1 MSSTPGPP
9 SPALAAALERLRLG
23 DLAGAR
29 SLVEGQLA
37 EAPDGPEAPT
47 QVALAGLIAARM
59 GDPAG
64 AIPWFRRALAASP
77 DDPMARGN
85 LATALISVGELDQ
98 AGEVVGS
105 SADPGLQRL
114 SAYVEQQRGRLDQA
128 ASSYR
133 AVVAAFPDDF
143 ESWNNLGN
151 VLAAAGDKDGAI
163 EAFQQAISLRP
174 DIIAIYLNLSEVL
187 ASAERP
193 ELRQAV
199 MREAA
204 RRASGDPRVL
214 TELGL
219 AEAGAQQFDAAER
232 AYRAALRLNA
242 RYTSAYVELGML
254 LETHNRIDDLSAL
267 VEEAE
272 AMGMADAEIGFLKAW
287 LLRRQGRFEEALPL
301 AQAVPESISPLRS
314 AQLLAEIYDRLGDP
328 PRAFAAFEA
337 MNRASAAAAPPRPGG
352 SYRDQVTS
360 NTALLTQEWVDAW
373 TKVDLDRSPASPI
386 FIVGFPRSGT
396 TLLDTLLMN
405 LPDLH
410 VLEEMPVINAV
421 EEAIGDQ
428 ARLATLGP
436 EEAAQLRARY
446 FDALESIAPAK
457 PGQTIVDKYPL
468 SMARMPLIHRLF
480 PDAKI
485 VFVERHPC
493 DAVLSAFMSNFQL
506 NQAMRSFVS
515 LEEAARTY
523 AAVFE
528 SWTRAEALLPLD
540 VHRIRYERMVEDLE
554 GEMRPLLSFLGL
566 GWDSKVLDN
575 RAGAAG
581 RTYVRTASY
590 AQISEPIYRRSAGRW
605 ARYREQM
612 ADVLPILA
620 PWVERLDYTL

>member
-1 MSSTPGPP
+1 MSSAAPP
-9 SPALAAALERLRLG
+9 SPGLAAALARLRLG

-29 SLVEGQLA
+29 SLVEGQIA
-37 EAPDGPEAPT
+37 DAPDGPEAPA

-77 DDPMARGN
+77 DDSMARGN
-85 LATALISVGELDQ
+85 LATALIAVGELEE
-98 AGEVVGS
+98 AAKVVGGS
-105 SADPGLQRL
+105 DEPGLQRL
-114 SAYVEQQRGRLDQA
+114 SAYVDQQRGRLEQA

-133 AVVAAFPDDF
+133 AVVAASPDDF

-151 VLAAAGDKDGAI
+151 VLAAAGDTQGAV

-174 DIIAIYLNLSEVL
+174 DIVGMYLNLSEVL
-187 ASAERP
+187 ATADRP
-193 ELRQAV
+193 ELRQSV

-204 RRASGDPRVL
+204 RRSPRDPRVL

-219 AEAGAQQFDAAER
+219 AEAGAHQFEAAER
-232 AYRAALRLNA
+232 AYRDALRPNPG
-242 RYTSAYVELGML
+242 YTSAYVELGML
-254 LETHNRIDDLSAL
+254 LETLNRLDDLETL

-272 AMGMADAEIGFLKAW
+272 GRGIADAEIGFLKAW
-287 LLRRQGRFEEALPL
+287 LLRRQGRFQEALPL
-301 AQAVPESISPLRS
+301 ALSVPESISPLRS

-328 PRAFAAFEA
+328 ARAFAAFEA
-337 MNRASAAAAPPRPGG
+337 MNRASLASAPRPPGPA
-352 SYRDQVTS
+352 YRDQVTS
-360 NTALLTQEWVDAW
+360 STALLTAQWVEGW
-373 TKVDLDRSPASPI
+373 TKVQIEPSPPSPI

-405 LPDLH
+405 LPQLH

-421 EEAIGDQ
+421 EEALGDQ

-436 EEAAQLRARY
+436 EEAAGLRARY
-446 FDALESIAPAK
+446 FEALERIAPPG
-457 PGQTIVDKYPL
+457 PGQSIVDKYPL

-515 LEEAARTY
+515 LEDAARTY
-523 AAVFE
+523 DAVFE

-540 VHRIRYERMVEDLE
+540 VHRIRYERMVVDLE
-554 GEMRPLLSFLGL
+554 GEMRPLLAFLDL
-566 GWDSKVLDN
+566 EWDPKVLDN

-590 AQISEPIYRRSAGRW
+590 SQISEPIYRRSAGRW
-605 ARYREQM
+605 ERYRGQM
-612 ADVLPILA
+612 ADVLPILS
-620 PWVERLDYTL
+620 PWAERLGYRL